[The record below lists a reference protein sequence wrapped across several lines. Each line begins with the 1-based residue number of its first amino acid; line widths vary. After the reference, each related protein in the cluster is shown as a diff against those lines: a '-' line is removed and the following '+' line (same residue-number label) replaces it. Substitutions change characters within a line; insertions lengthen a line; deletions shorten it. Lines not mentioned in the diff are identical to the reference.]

1 MNEFPRQAC
10 AASVP
15 HHNDRSQKQKKNYT
29 RREEHGSQEKKIA
42 SQWIHTLTAMPVG
55 EGPLRCAA
63 FSDLRLFDLHEL
75 RFSSYRRLGAWG
87 FNFIAVGGRCG
98 ARKKK

>member
-1 MNEFPRQAC
+1 
-10 AASVP
+10 
-15 HHNDRSQKQKKNYT
+15 
-29 RREEHGSQEKKIA
+29 
-42 SQWIHTLTAMPVG
+42 MPVG

-87 FNFIAVGGRCG
+87 FNFIAVAGRCG